1 MGNRKNLFLL
11 LLLTVLLLP
20 ACQTIDS
27 KTDDAHVDG
36 AALFTTHC
44 AACHGA
50 RGRGGVGVPLALND
64 FLKHSSDE
72 FIAMTIRVGRP
83 GRVMPSFWYLTER
96 EIQAIVA
103 TIRRWGP
110 PSPPYIDKRIAGD
123 PVKGKHLFKEYCAH
137 CHGNDAIG
145 GAGTGAAFSRARY
158 MMIMPP
164 ALNNAGFL
172 LASTD
177 EMIKRTITFG
187 RVGTPMKSFRRKG
200 LKRGD
205 VNNLVAYIRA
215 FQSDLPPTSS
225 VVAEVT
231 SAVISIESPYS
242 MDETFERI
250 KMALANNKML
260 MEGEAAAR
268 KIGGEERPNL
278 KVRELY
284 VSHLAT
290 TRDALKID
298 PRFGLF
304 LPARITL
311 MQQEGKPVSVMMA
324 DPSQFSTLFNNSELN
339 RVSLQMAEQY
349 QSLLNEVVQ

>member
-1 MGNRKNLFLL
+1 MDNRKNSLLL
-11 LLLTVLLLP
+11 LLLTVLSLQ
-20 ACQTIDS
+20 ACQTIDNRS
-27 KTDDAHVDG
+27 VDISVDG
-36 AALFTTHC
+36 AELFTAHC
-44 AACHGA
+44 AACHGV

-72 FIAMTIRVGRP
+72 FLAMTIRVGRP

-103 TIRRWGP
+103 TIRHWGP
-110 PSPPYIDKRIAGD
+110 QSPPYIDKPIAGD
-123 PVKGKHLFKEYCAH
+123 PVKGKRLFNEHCAH
-137 CHGNDAIG
+137 CHGKDAVG
-145 GAGTGAAFSRARY
+145 GAGAGAAFSRERH
-158 MMIMPP
+158 MMIIPP

-172 LASTD
+172 LSSTD

-215 FQSDLPPTSS
+215 FQSELPPSLS
-225 VVAEVT
+225 VVTEAI
-231 SAVISIESPYS
+231 SAIISVESPYS
-242 MDETFERI
+242 MDETIKRI
-250 KMALANNKML
+250 KEVLAHNKWV
-260 MEGEAAAR
+260 MEGVIDR
-268 KIGGEERPNL
+268 KMGDINQSNL

-284 VSHLAT
+284 FSHLTT

-298 PRFGLF
+298 PRLGLF

-311 MQQEGKPVSVMMA
+311 TQRDGAPVVMVMA
-324 DPSQFSTLFNNSELN
+324 NPSQFSTLFNNSELN
-339 RVSLQMAEQY
+339 KMGLQMASQY
-349 QSLLNEVVQ
+349 QSILNEVVQ